1 MDVQVTKWSL
11 TNQNGLLNG
20 GENSNGGHINILF
33 NNKKIYMEHYFK
45 TWTSS

>member
-33 NNKKIYMEHYFK
+33 NNKKNIYGTLF
-45 TWTSS
+45 